1 MSTYEPQ
8 YCPRHKIVQP
18 PRGCPRCLL
27 EEELEAQHAHDEAQ
41 RKILTKIAIAG
52 VVVLV
57 LGLWWVS
64 RPEPSLDVRMDPA
77 RCREPLVAAETA
89 LFAVDAD
96 NVAAGAA
103 FLDVASTMQQRA
115 ENDLQKN
122 ASGEVEKFARSLWDT
137 DRDLARAR
145 DEWQG
150 LRARYFHKADW
161 LQTPSEEVR
170 EMDRAANNVSAGAVP
185 PDPHRY
191 SEALNGMRQAIQEA
205 RSSVGSVTD
214 ENGVVDTERIR
225 AAQETLA
232 RDLERVRS
240 NFPYKRFGEDP
251 WAKAY
256 FCLSDAMRSA
266 SSVNLSSK
274 RAAGFGFAERK
285 LSDAEAFINAALS
298 RM

>member
-41 RKILTKIAIAG
+41 RKTLTKIAIAG
-52 VVVLV
+52 AVLLA
-57 LGLWWVS
+57 LGLWWAS

-77 RCREPLVAAETA
+77 RCREPLVSAETA

-103 FLDVASTMQQRA
+103 FLEVASTMKERA

-145 DEWQG
+145 YEWQG

-161 LQTPSEEVR
+161 LQTPSEELR
-170 EMDRAANNVSAGAVP
+170 EVDRAANNVSTGAIP
-185 PDPHRY
+185 ADQHRY
-191 SEALNGMRQAIQEA
+191 AEALNGMRLAIQEA
-205 RSSVGSVTD
+205 ASSTSAATD
-214 ENGVVDTERIR
+214 ENGVVDHERIQ
-225 AAQETLA
+225 AAQEALQ
-232 RDLERVRS
+232 RDLERVQS

-256 FCLSDAMRSA
+256 FCLADAMRSA
-266 SSVNLSSK
+266 SSVKLSA
-274 RAAGFGFAERK
+274 RRAGFGFAERK
-285 LSDAEAFINAALS
+285 LTEAETHINTALS